1 MVNDNLQQNLF
12 LLSVNCLTIS
22 RVPAEGEGVLLVLQT
37 LDEGARS
44 QKGRKPPARGLVAG
58 FRAAEEDRLDALGMG
73 NVRGG
78 R

>member
-44 QKGRKPPARGLVAG
+44 QKGRKPSARGLVAG

>member
-1 MVNDNLQQNLF
+1 
-12 LLSVNCLTIS
+12 
-22 RVPAEGEGVLLVLQT
+22 VLLVLQT

-44 QKGRKPPARGLVAG
+44 QKGRKPSARGLVAG